1 LVSNCATKLGDL
13 SEVKRA
19 DEVVLH
25 NAETCIEAEKTTGP
39 KKHWQWQSVTR
50 AEFRIDTNSALSG

>member
-1 LVSNCATKLGDL
+1 LGDL